1 LVEWNLDEKLSA
13 VTLDNCT
20 TNDAAISILVRNIGN
35 DKLLNDGQLLHM
47 RCSAHI
53 VNLIVK
59 DGLEVL
65 KDAIENIRDSVAY
78 WTATPKRIEKFEE
91 IAKFVKVNTTLKI
104 GLDCKTRWNSTFN
117 MLNIVL
123 PYKPAFIR
131 SSRVDNQYTC
141 LPSEDEWTFAEEVVE
156 RLKLFYDITKL
167 FSRTDYVTANIYFA
181 RITKIRKQIMQW
193 SICGNP
199 LVEEMLATMIEKF
212 DKYWTDI
219 QGLMGIATILDPRC
233 KTIVLLINYEE
244 LLGVRGRECEDKVI
258 EVKNLLAELMS
269 EYHVVEDVEGNNEAS
284 SPSMADDDDFLSDI
298 SARTASLRPTSMG
311 FKSELDRYLDE
322 ELVTDSKNFNVL
334 DWWKVAGTRYP
345 TLRRIARAFMLFL
358 LQLLLQNQL
367 LALVVECLV
376 SITVESLLRCWRLSC
391 APKIGLE
398 TNTRYINVP
407 ILRHF
412 H

>member
-1 LVEWNLDEKLSA
+1 
-13 VTLDNCT
+13 
-20 TNDAAISILVRNIGN
+20 
-35 DKLLNDGQLLHM
+35 
-47 RCSAHI
+47 
-53 VNLIVK
+53 
-59 DGLEVL
+59 
-65 KDAIENIRDSVAY
+65 
-78 WTATPKRIEKFEE
+78 
-91 IAKFVKVNTTLKI
+91 
-104 GLDCKTRWNSTFN
+104 
-117 MLNIVL
+117 
-123 PYKPAFIR
+123 
-131 SSRVDNQYTC
+131 
-141 LPSEDEWTFAEEVVE
+141 
-156 RLKLFYDITKL
+156 
-167 FSRTDYVTANIYFA
+167 
-181 RITKIRKQIMQW
+181 
-193 SICGNP
+193 
-199 LVEEMLATMIEKF
+199 
-212 DKYWTDI
+212 
-219 QGLMGIATILDPRC
+219 MGIATILDPRC

-284 SPSMADDDDFLSDI
+284 SPSLADDDDFLSDI

-376 SITVESLLRCWRLSC
+376 SITVESLLRCWTLSC

-398 TNTRYINVP
+398 TNTKVHKCSYSSTFPLMQTYIVMVTDYFFVFCFVVDEKNKQHAT
-407 ILRHF
+407 LWSCL
-412 H
+412 